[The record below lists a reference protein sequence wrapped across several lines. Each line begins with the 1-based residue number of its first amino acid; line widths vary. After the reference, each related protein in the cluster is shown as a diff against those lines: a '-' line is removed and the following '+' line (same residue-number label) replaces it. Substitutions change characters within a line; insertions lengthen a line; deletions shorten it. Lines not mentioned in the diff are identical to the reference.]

1 MAKKKV
7 IILATNYGTWGEEL
21 QAPWDIIK
29 KAGHD
34 VTLAT
39 PLGKKP
45 LPLAV
50 SVDPEFVDPIINF
63 HVNPPEVC
71 QQFREC

>member
-1 MAKKKV
+1 MSKKV

-29 KAGHD
+29 NAGHE

-39 PLGKKP
+39 PRGLKP
-45 LPLAV
+45 LPLKV
-50 SVDPEFVDPIINF
+50 SCDPEFFDPIIKTYT
-63 HVNPPEVC
+63 NPPDVC
-71 QQFREC
+71 KRI